1 MTPEELRDRILAFI
15 EACRLH
21 RPVIKEESETMPL
34 EPERFSVEVR
44 QGKVLLEAWDDSRS
58 LVRRVVEIR
67 KETEHELALGYRR
80 FGAGQGIVRILASA
94 KDAPLLRREA
104 ARSRFADRLRKMLAQ
119 QFPGWK
125 VEQLSVERDLEHT
138 FSANTVRAVL
148 RQGQTAWAVAAC
160 AEQAGEEAADGALT
174 QGLAWLEHLRR
185 SASQARSQR
194 LLTGLKLFLPE
205 HYVAGTALRW
215 HFLNREPAQ
224 YELFAFS
231 PDDEVR
237 RAEELDY
244 ANLATELPLV
254 GSRFPVFGGL
264 LSQLAELPAVEMV
277 QTTSGPVCR
286 IRGLE
291 FARLTPDGPVFG
303 FGEKWYPLTPET
315 LLEANAL
322 AVEIDQFRRADVPR
336 HRCADDSPEQRE
348 RHRRMHTAQ
357 PERWLES
364 LLAADISAL
373 SAELN
378 PAHVYSQVPAMLGGH
393 RGIIDLLAAT
403 RAGRLVVIEL
413 KASSD
418 PNLPMQALD
427 YWMRVKW
434 HFERGDFRRCGY
446 FPGVELR
453 PEAPLLWLVAPAFEF
468 HAHNEVVLRYLC
480 PEVPIRRIGLNES
493 WRAGVQVVYHG

>member
-1 MTPEELRDRILAFI
+1 
-15 EACRLH
+15 
-21 RPVIKEESETMPL
+21 MPL

-44 QGKVLLEAWDDSRS
+44 QGKVLLEAWDESRS
-58 LVRRVVEIR
+58 LVRRVLEIR
-67 KETEHELALGYRR
+67 KETETELALGYRR

-94 KDAPLLRREA
+94 KRAPELRREA

-125 VEQLSVERDLEHT
+125 VEQLSAERDLEHS
-138 FSANTVRAVL
+138 FSATTLRAVL

-160 AEQAGEEAADGALT
+160 AEQEGEEAADGALT

-185 SASQARSQR
+185 SASRIRSRR

-205 HYVAGTALRW
+205 HHVAGAALRW
-215 HFLNREPAQ
+215 RFLNRELAQ

-231 PDDEVR
+231 PDDEAR
-237 RAEELDY
+237 RAEEIDY
-244 ANLATELPLV
+244 ANLATELPLM
-254 GSRFPVFGGL
+254 GSRFPVYGGL
-264 LSQLAELPAVEMV
+264 LSQLAKLPAVELV
-277 QTTSGPVCR
+277 QTASGPACR

-291 FARLTPDGPVFG
+291 FACLTADGPAFG
-303 FGEKWYPLTPET
+303 FGEKWRRLTLET
-315 LLEANAL
+315 LSEAEAL
-322 AVEIDQFRRADVPR
+322 AVKIAQIRSADSSKR
-336 HRCADDSPEQRE
+336 HDPFY
-348 RHRRMHTAQ
+348 TAQ

-373 SAELN
+373 AAELD

-446 FPGVELR
+446 FPGLELR
-453 PEAPLLWLVAPAFEF
+453 PEAPWLWLVAPAFAF
-468 HAHNEVVLRYLC
+468 HPHNEVVLRYLC
-480 PEVPIRRIGLNES
+480 SDVPIQRLGLNES
-493 WRAGVQVVYHG
+493 WREGVQVVYRG

>member
-21 RPVIKEESETMPL
+21 RPVIREESETMPL

-67 KETEHELALGYRR
+67 KETEHELVLGYRR
-80 FGAGQGIVRILASA
+80 FGAGQGAVRIVASA
-94 KDAPLLRREA
+94 KLAPELRREA

-125 VEQLSVERDLEHT
+125 VEHLSAQRDLEHA
-138 FSANTVRAVL
+138 FSADTVRAVL
-148 RQGQTAWAVAAC
+148 RRGQTAWAVAAC
-160 AEQAGEEAADGALT
+160 AEQEGEEAADGALT

-185 SASQARSQR
+185 SPSHVRSRR

-205 HYVAGTALRW
+205 QYVAGTALRRR
-215 HFLNREPAQ
+215 FLNREPAQ

-264 LSQLAELPAVEMV
+264 LSQLAKRPAVELV
-277 QTTSGPVCR
+277 QTTSGPACR
-286 IRGLE
+286 IRGLQ
-291 FARLTPDGPVFG
+291 FAHLTPDGPVFG
-303 FGEKWYPLTPET
+303 FGQKWRPLTPET
-315 LLEANAL
+315 LSEAEAL
-322 AVEIDQFRRADVPR
+322 AVHIAEVRSAGSSKR
-336 HRCADDSPEQRE
+336 HDPLY
-348 RHRRMHTAQ
+348 TAQ

-373 SAELN
+373 SAELD
-378 PAHVYSQVPAMLGGH
+378 PAHVYSQVPAMIGGH

-453 PEAPLLWLVAPAFEF
+453 PEAPLLWLVAPAYAF
-468 HAHNEVVLRYLC
+468 HPHNELVLRYLS

-493 WRAGVQVVYHG
+493 WREGVQVVYHG

>member
-1 MTPEELRDRILAFI
+1 MNPEELRDRILAFI

-44 QGKVLLEAWDDSRS
+44 QGKVLLEAWDESRS

-67 KETEHELALGYRR
+67 KETEHELVLGYRR
-80 FGAGQGIVRILASA
+80 FGAGQGAVRILASA

-125 VEQLSVERDLEHT
+125 VEHLSAERDLEHA
-138 FSANTVRAVL
+138 FSTNTVRAVL

-160 AEQAGEEAADGALT
+160 AEQEGEEAADGALT

-185 SASQARSQR
+185 SSSHVRSRR

-205 HYVAGTALRW
+205 QYVAGTALRW
-215 HFLNREPAQ
+215 RLLNREAAQ

-231 PDDEVR
+231 PDDEAR

-254 GSRFPVFGGL
+254 GSRFPTYGGL
-264 LSQLAELPAVEMV
+264 LSQLAKRPAVELV
-277 QTTSGPVCR
+277 QTTSGPACR

-291 FARLTPDGPVFG
+291 FAHLTPDGPVFG
-303 FGEKWYPLTPET
+303 FGEKWRPLTPET
-315 LLEANAL
+315 LPEANAL
-322 AVEIDQFRRADVPR
+322 AVHISEVRSADSSKR
-336 HRCADDSPEQRE
+336 HDPLY
-348 RHRRMHTAQ
+348 TAQ

-364 LLAADISAL
+364 LLAGDITRL
-373 SAELN
+373 SAELD
-378 PAHVYSQVPAMLGGH
+378 PAHVYSQVPAMIAGH

-446 FPGVELR
+446 FPGLELR
-453 PEAPLLWLVAPAFEF
+453 PEAPLLWLVAPAFAF
-468 HAHNEVVLRYLC
+468 HPHNEVVLRYLC
-480 PEVPIRRIGLNES
+480 PDVPIQRLGLNES
-493 WRAGVQVVYHG
+493 WREGVQVVYRA

>member
-21 RPVIKEESETMPL
+21 RPVIKEASETMPL

-44 QGKVLLEAWDDSRS
+44 QGKVLLEAWDESRS

-67 KETEHELALGYRR
+67 KETEHELVLGYRR
-80 FGAGQGIVRILASA
+80 FGAGQGAVRIVASA
-94 KDAPLLRREA
+94 KRAPELRREA
-104 ARSRFADRLRKMLAQ
+104 ARSRFADRLCKMLAQ

-125 VEQLSVERDLEHT
+125 VEHLSAERDLEHA
-138 FSANTVRAVL
+138 FSTNTVRAVL

-160 AEQAGEEAADGALT
+160 AEQEGQEATDGALT

-185 SASQARSQR
+185 SASQVRSRR

-215 HFLNREPAQ
+215 RFLNRELAQ

-231 PDDEVR
+231 PDDEAR
-237 RAEELDY
+237 RAEEIDY

-254 GSRFPVFGGL
+254 GSRFPTYGGL
-264 LSQLAELPAVEMV
+264 LSQLAKLPAVELV
-277 QTTSGPVCR
+277 QTATGPACR

-303 FGEKWYPLTPET
+303 FGDDWRPLTADTEH
-315 LLEANAL
+315 EARVL
-322 AVEIDQFRRADVPR
+322 AAEIARARAADSSDRRHPFYA
-336 HRCADDSPEQRE
+336 
-348 RHRRMHTAQ
+348 AQ

-364 LLAADISAL
+364 LLTADISAL
-373 SAELN
+373 SAELDT
-378 PAHVYSQVPAMLGGH
+378 AHVYSQVPTMIGGH

-418 PNLPMQALD
+418 LNLPMQALD

-434 HFERGDFRRCGY
+434 HFERGDFPRCGY

-453 PEAPLLWLVAPAFEF
+453 PEAPLLWLVAPAFAF
-468 HAHNEVVLRYLC
+468 HPHNEVVLRYLS
-480 PEVPIRRIGLNES
+480 PDVPIRRLGLNES
-493 WRAGVQVVYHG
+493 WREGVQVVYHG

>member
-1 MTPEELRDRILAFI
+1 MTAEELRDRILAFI

-21 RPVIKEESETMPL
+21 RPVIKEASETMPL
-34 EPERFSVEVR
+34 QPERFSVEVR
-44 QGKVLLEAWDDSRS
+44 QGKVLLEAWDDARS

-67 KETEHELALGYRR
+67 KETEHELVLGYRR
-80 FGAGQGIVRILASA
+80 FGAGQGAVRIVASA
-94 KDAPLLRREA
+94 KLAPELRREA

-125 VEQLSVERDLEHT
+125 VEQLSAERDLEHS
-138 FSANTVRAVL
+138 FSADAVRAVL

-174 QGLAWLEHLRR
+174 QGLAWLDHLRR
-185 SASQARSQR
+185 SPSQVRSRR

-215 HFLNREPAQ
+215 RFLNREPAQ

-231 PDDEVR
+231 PDDEAR
-237 RAEELDY
+237 RAEEIDY
-244 ANLATELPLV
+244 ANLATQLPLP
-254 GSRFPVFGGL
+254 GSGFQVPGPRSGWNLEPGTWDLVSRLGR
-264 LSQLAELPAVEMV
+264 LPDVALV
-277 QTTSGPVCR
+277 QTASGPACR
-286 IRGLE
+286 IRGLQ
-291 FARLTPDGPVFG
+291 FARLTPDGAVFG
-303 FGEKWYPLTPET
+303 FGDKWRPLTADT
-315 LLEANAL
+315 LNEAEAL
-322 AVEIDQFRRADVPR
+322 AGKIAQVRSADSSKR
-336 HRCADDSPEQRE
+336 HEPFY
-348 RHRRMHTAQ
+348 TAQ

-373 SAELN
+373 SAELDS
-378 PAHVYSQVPAMLGGH
+378 AHVYSQVPAMIGGH

-434 HFERGDFRRCGY
+434 HFERGDFQRCGY

-453 PEAPLLWLVAPAFEF
+453 PEAPLLWLVAPAFAF
-468 HAHNEVVLRYLC
+468 HPHNEVVLRYLC

-493 WRAGVQVVYHG
+493 WRAGVQVVYRA

>member
-1 MTPEELRDRILAFI
+1 MTAEELRDRILAFI
-15 EACRLH
+15 AACRPH

-44 QGKVLLEAWDDSRS
+44 QGKVLLEAWDDARS

-67 KETEHELALGYRR
+67 KETEHELVLGYRR
-80 FGAGQGIVRILASA
+80 FGAGQGAVRIVASA
-94 KDAPLLRREA
+94 KRAPELRREA

-125 VEQLSVERDLEHT
+125 VEHLSAALDLEHT
-138 FSANTVRAVL
+138 FSVDTVRAVL
-148 RQGQTAWAVAAC
+148 RRGQTAWAVAAC
-160 AEQAGEEAADGALT
+160 AEQEGEEAADGALT

-185 SASQARSQR
+185 SPSHVRSRR

-205 HYVAGTALRW
+205 QYVAGTALRW
-215 HFLNREPAQ
+215 RFLNREPAQ

-231 PDDEVR
+231 PDDEAR
-237 RAEELDY
+237 RAEEVDY
-244 ANLATELPLV
+244 ANLATALPLV

-264 LSQLAELPAVEMV
+264 LSQLAELPAVELV
-277 QTTSGPVCR
+277 QTTSGPACR

-291 FARLTPDGPVFG
+291 FAHLTTDGPVFG
-303 FGEKWYPLTPET
+303 FGKEWHPLTPET
-315 LLEANAL
+315 LPEAEAL
-322 AVEIDQFRRADVPR
+322 AVHIAEVRSG
-336 HRCADDSPEQRE
+336 DSPE
-348 RHRRMHTAQ
+348 RHDPLYTAQ

-378 PAHVYSQVPAMLGGH
+378 PAHVYSQVPAMIGGH

-453 PEAPLLWLVAPAFEF
+453 PEAPLLWLVAPAFAF

-493 WRAGVQVVYHG
+493 WRENIRVVYHG